1 MLSGFIAATPDSTA
15 VPPLPTY
22 AGHVFG
28 LFGQGNATMPADDIA
43 IAGDFLLTYGS
54 ETFGMMVS
62 IFPYD
67 MNTANMAAGN
77 SIDIEVKTVTFK
89 EMSDIRVPYTP
100 TPVTIVTD

>member
-1 MLSGFIAATPDSTA
+1 
-15 VPPLPTY
+15 
-22 AGHVFG
+22 
-28 LFGQGNATMPADDIA
+28 MPADDIA

-100 TPVTIVTD
+100 TPVTIMTDQARHLSAGALVVAAVAAALY